1 MFTTATIMAT
11 IRWHEDA
18 HLFAIAVVAFG
29 LGLYGYRARRR
40 HRRGWPLH
48 HAIGMGG
55 SYIALL
61 TGFYVDNG
69 PFLPVWNRLPSTTYW
84 LLPTLCCG
92 AATDVSPEARRTV
105 TNKPPFDY
113 FSEGPLYAPRPRS
126 YLAPTAARARRLA
139 LLRIRHGYSLLTPAA
154 DQEAARCDDICPR
167 QASPASPTTPLAT
180 FSSTG

>member
-105 TNKPPFDY
+105 TNKPPFD
-113 FSEGPLYAPRPRS
+113 
-126 YLAPTAARARRLA
+126 
-139 LLRIRHGYSLLTPAA
+139 
-154 DQEAARCDDICPR
+154 
-167 QASPASPTTPLAT
+167 
-180 FSSTG
+180 